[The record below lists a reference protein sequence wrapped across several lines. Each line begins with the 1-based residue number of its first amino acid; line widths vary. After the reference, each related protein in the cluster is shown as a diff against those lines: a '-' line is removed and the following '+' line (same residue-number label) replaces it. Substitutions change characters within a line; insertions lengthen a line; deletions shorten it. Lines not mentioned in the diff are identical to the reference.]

1 MRQLDLFG
9 NIIETEPEREKPPV
23 IVDTFTSKRVEIAA
37 LQKDEEAN
45 TDLMKVHPFDLHR
58 PSIKTMEKLNDIKQE
73 SFLAGSP
80 LQVSML
86 NKDIVSLG
94 EESTNATGNLN
105 YTTTIENPESKNERG
120 FVEAL
125 NSTGFQPTSTQT
137 QIKQEMQTEEIFDEK
152 KENNEEDITV
162 ENLPG
167 QIIEIPGSD
176 KVLVTESVET
186 SKSINE
192 EKRSDKFDDAEIFN
206 DGKIRVKIKQKLP
219 EVAVIEEKREDAEVA
234 IIEEEEKKEDQQ
246 SFIQKRGR
254 KSFKEIDAEV
264 DLIEIPEDEVL
275 FERQYYSIS
284 QVAEWFKVNT
294 SLIRFWEN
302 EFDILKPKKN
312 RKGDRLFR
320 PEDVKNLQLIYHL
333 LRQRKYTIEGAKEFI
348 KTNKK
353 KADFQLQL
361 TTTLEKV
368 RTFLL
373 DLKANLQ

>member
-1 MRQLDLFG
+1 
-9 NIIETEPEREKPPV
+9 
-23 IVDTFTSKRVEIAA
+23 
-37 LQKDEEAN
+37 
-45 TDLMKVHPFDLHR
+45 
-58 PSIKTMEKLNDIKQE
+58 
-73 SFLAGSP
+73 
-80 LQVSML
+80 
-86 NKDIVSLG
+86 
-94 EESTNATGNLN
+94 
-105 YTTTIENPESKNERG
+105 
-120 FVEAL
+120 
-125 NSTGFQPTSTQT
+125 
-137 QIKQEMQTEEIFDEK
+137 
-152 KENNEEDITV
+152 
-162 ENLPG
+162 
-167 QIIEIPGSD
+167 
-176 KVLVTESVET
+176 
-186 SKSINE
+186 
-192 EKRSDKFDDAEIFN
+192 
-206 DGKIRVKIKQKLP
+206 
-219 EVAVIEEKREDAEVA
+219 EDAEVA